1 MRTLLASAVAIFLV
15 ANAADTATAQLAPEF
30 GGVPS
35 RVSTGIGFRGVGFR
49 GVGFR
54 GVGFRGGGI
63 SGSLGLSLGQSSSRS
78 ITSTSASVT
87 TLDGVPG
94 FISDTVTRPF
104 VTGFIPIV
112 GDYPQPLDHQAIF
125 AQQQQQAWNR
135 ARRSQENIRNRSLEK
150 YLRRAYR
157 AAEEGNKRMAR
168 ANFRRAIGIADEPFR
183 SELKLQ
189 MKKMLKR

>member
-1 MRTLLASAVAIFLV
+1 MRTLLASAVAIFLF
-15 ANAADTATAQLAPEF
+15 ASGADTATAQLAPEF

-35 RVSTGIGFRGVGFR
+35 GVST
-49 GVGFR
+49 

-125 AQQQQQAWNR
+125 AKQQQQAWNR
-135 ARRSQENIRNRSLEK
+135 ARRSNENIRNRSLEK

-157 AAEEGNKRMAR
+157 AAEEGNKRMSR
-168 ANFRRAIGIADEPFR
+168 ANYRRAIGIADEPFR

-189 MKKMLKR
+189 MKEMLKR

>member
-1 MRTLLASAVAIFLV
+1 
-15 ANAADTATAQLAPEF
+15 LAPEF

-35 RVSTGIGFRGVGFR
+35 GVSTGIGFRGVGFR
-49 GVGFR
+49 GGGF
-54 GVGFRGGGI
+54 

-157 AAEEGNKRMAR
+157 AAEEGNKRMSR

-189 MKKMLKR
+189 MKEMLKR